1 VITRLRE
8 AARIV
13 ADAMLELDTRAEKC
27 EGCGHKRYKNF
38 DQKVYHDHLS
48 GALTRLNK
56 VADEMERKQEDG
68 S

>member
-1 VITRLRE
+1 
-8 AARIV
+8 
-13 ADAMLELDTRAEKC
+13 MLELDTRAEKC